1 MRRASPVTTVIGALW
16 ILTMATSEWGAQ
28 GFAIPTSCIRVTTA
42 RISMSSDPN
51 SQLQDRVSSTA
62 NMDVASNGG
71 KKKKTE
77 YTRDV
82 ILREEA
88 ESPFR
93 KVRFWLYASL
103 GAGAMTSLFISLA
116 RIAAALGGVNQDLMS
131 ESTTNAVVDGVGL
144 VVLGFLYKNDLDAQ
158 ESRYKRASK
167 GAELAK
173 LLIRASP
180 SLLGDDDNVSTTP
193 FTTNLASL
201 RRGRGIEK
209 RVVIVAAGSE
219 KMKEIIEDAKRLSDQ
234 LTMSDLVVVPVLLPS
249 GAAPTVD
256 ADSLPDC
263 VALPV
268 GNNWRDLVDDEC
280 EEAIQ
285 QGVNAAVD
293 GISIVVKKNGKVGQR
308 TKGVFLGRMVGDVTD
323 RREMGLDVSSI

>member
-1 MRRASPVTTVIGALW
+1 
-16 ILTMATSEWGAQ
+16 MA
-28 GFAIPTSCIRVTTA
+28 
-42 RISMSSDPN
+42 MSDPN
-51 SQLQDRVSSTA
+51 LQGPPQLQKQGSGPNEVVSP
-62 NMDVASNGG
+62 G
-71 KKKKTE
+71 KKRKTE
-77 YTRDV
+77 YSRDV

-103 GAGAMTSLFISLA
+103 GAGAMTSLLISLA
-116 RIAAALGGVNQDLMS
+116 RIAAGLGGVNADLMS
-131 ESTTNAVVDGVGL
+131 ESTTNAVVDAVGL

-173 LLIRASP
+173 LMIRASP
-180 SLLGDDDNVSTTP
+180 SLLGEDNVSTTP

-219 KMKEIIEDAKRLSDQ
+219 KMKDIINDAKQLSDQ
-234 LTMSDLVVVPVLLPS
+234 LTLSDLVVVPVILPS

-256 ADSLPDC
+256 MEGLPDC

-268 GNNWRDLVDDEC
+268 GNNWRDLVENEADE
-280 EEAIQ
+280 AQQ
-285 QGVNAAVD
+285 QGVNPLED
-293 GISIVVKKNGKVGQR
+293 GISIIVKKNGKVGQR
-308 TKGVFLGRMVGDVTD
+308 TKGVFLGRMVGDVTG